1 MVISTVAFSRVQ
13 PVTLISYTF
22 KNEDNKILDVIVNSE
37 YINGYNGINGGSD
50 VVRRRQRQRQ
60 KQPVVRR
67 RSGFNREARYGGV
80 GGTREE
86 KAKSWSPF
94 AFDVVGFQYLDPFD
108 HVRFYNGFMITW
120 ILHQI
125 IMCSNKVRLVAG

>member
-37 YINGYNGINGGSD
+37 YINGHNGINGGSD

-67 RSGFNREARYGGV
+67 RSGFNREARYGGI

-108 HVRFYNGFMITW
+108 HVRFYNGFMITR

>member
-1 MVISTVAFSRVQ
+1 MVISTAAFSRVQ

-37 YINGYNGINGGSD
+37 YINGHNGESD

-67 RSGFNREARYGGV
+67 RSGFNREARYGGI

-108 HVRFYNGFMITW
+108 HVRFYNGFMITR

-125 IMCSNKVRLVAG
+125 ITYSNKVRLVSG

>member
-22 KNEDNKILDVIVNSE
+22 KNEDNKILDVIVNSD
-37 YINGYNGINGGSD
+37 YIYGLNGINGDSD
-50 VVRRRQRQRQ
+50 VVRRRHRQRP

-67 RSGFNREARYGGV
+67 RSGFNREARYGG
-80 GGTREE
+80 GGIGWTREE
-86 KAKSWSPF
+86 KAKSLSPF

-108 HVRFYNGFMITW
+108 HVR
-120 ILHQI
+120 
-125 IMCSNKVRLVAG
+125 